1 MRAATRRVVRDCRL
15 HPHHGGLAVAV
26 TERTGGDGVG
36 ASSSRKRG
44 GLYLAWIHHRD
55 GPIGTEEGPHGHNF
69 ARLSHRT
76 EAEDGGTAGPPD
88 RTTQFTACTFDKNG
102 DRVFSV
108 TACGKVLVFDLRE
121 AVERYAD
128 PSRPL
133 RRAEVRAA
141 CVHRLAVPGA
151 PSCRGLALGRTGATL
166 LAHGADRALRLYTVS
181 SAPAA
186 PLRLAHTLADPVADA
201 AWVHACF
208 SGDGEYVAA
217 GRSTTHDRYELCLWH
232 VDDGSLADRLP
243 GPRVGVTG
251 LSWHL
256 ARSFLAASTS
266 DGVDMWGP
274 RMDWKAFAPAF
285 RALEMNA
292 VYIERRT
299 SSTRSRTRTSRGK
312 IGRAHV

>member
-1 MRAATRRVVRDCRL
+1 MPLPGASVRDCRL
-15 HPHHGGLAVAV
+15 HPYHGGLAVAV

-88 RTTQFTACTFDKNG
+88 RTTQFTACAFDKNG

-121 AVERYAD
+121 AVERYTD

-133 RRAEVRAA
+133 RQAEVRAA

-151 PSCRGLALGRTGATL
+151 PSCHGLALGRTGATL

-186 PLRLAHTLADPVADA
+186 PLRLAHTL
-201 AWVHACF
+201 
-208 SGDGEYVAA
+208 
-217 GRSTTHDRYELCLWH
+217 R
-232 VDDGSLADRLP
+232 GSRRRRRL
-243 GPRVGVTG
+243 GPRVLLRGRRVRRG
-251 LSWHL
+251 RPVNHARPLRAVPL
-256 ARSFLAASTS
+256 AR
-266 DGVDMWGP
+266 
-274 RMDWKAFAPAF
+274 
-285 RALEMNA
+285 
-292 VYIERRT
+292 
-299 SSTRSRTRTSRGK
+299 
-312 IGRAHV
+312 